1 MMRLAQVMIITTTLG
16 FEMKIPDNLI
26 LEYQLNRLINLA
38 WGRVYAGQPSERR
51 NVPSFVLKS
60 MSLPCWGMTT

>member
-1 MMRLAQVMIITTTLG
+1 MMRLAQVMIMTTTLG

-51 NVPSFVLKS
+51 NVPSFS
-60 MSLPCWGMTT
+60 